1 MKKTK
6 ENRTA
11 NRYAVDN
18 DQEMRR
24 QISTPTSS
32 GATKAKGS
40 TTGRLQRR
48 TLRIWKQDYLHY
60 KYLWPNLEWAARTA
74 LERISS
80 DCPKVLDIGCGH
92 KPYRDLFPRAQ
103 HWGMDHGIVDTSP
116 DFVGDALRLPIRD
129 QSVDIVFATQ
139 VIEHLTNPHV
149 MVRECKRVLRPNG
162 CLILSGPFF
171 WPLHEEPYDFFRFT
185 KYGFEQLLKD
195 AGFLEWQILEDGGDW
210 AQMMLSVCLRLNK
223 WLFPLRC
230 AVNLTGAFLDSVSKS
245 TRLPANYTVLARA

>member
-1 MKKTK
+1 
-6 ENRTA
+6 
-11 NRYAVDN
+11 
-18 DQEMRR
+18 MRR

-149 MVRECKRVLRPNG
+149 MVRECKRVTASANCSCGYSLSLR
-162 CLILSGPFF
+162 
-171 WPLHEEPYDFFRFT
+171 
-185 KYGFEQLLKD
+185 
-195 AGFLEWQILEDGGDW
+195 
-210 AQMMLSVCLRLNK
+210 
-223 WLFPLRC
+223 
-230 AVNLTGAFLDSVSKS
+230 
-245 TRLPANYTVLARA
+245 

>member
-1 MKKTK
+1 MSLP
-6 ENRTA
+6 
-11 NRYAVDN
+11 
-18 DQEMRR
+18 
-24 QISTPTSS
+24 IGSHTSS
-32 GATKAKGS
+32 EATKVKGS
-40 TTGRLQRR
+40 AKGRLQRR

-60 KYLWPNLEWAARTA
+60 KYLLPNLEWAARTA
-74 LERISS
+74 LEHIGSK
-80 DCPKVLDIGCGH
+80 CPKVLDIGCGH
-92 KPYRDLFPRAQ
+92 KPYRDLFFSTQ

-116 DFVGDALRLPIRD
+116 DFVGDALCLPIRD

-162 CLILSGPFF
+162 FLILSGPFF

-185 KYGFEQLLKD
+185 KYGFEQLLKE

-210 AQMMLSVCLRLNK
+210 AQFMLSVCLRLNK

-230 AVNLTGAFLDSVSKS
+230 AVNLTGALLDSVSKS
-245 TRLPANYTVLARA
+245 TRLPANYTVLARL